1 MSKSVVVKSV
11 GCRLNQFE
19 SDFIK
24 SELIAKGFKNTEKN
38 ADICVVN
45 TCTVTRQ
52 ADRKSKKLIKKLK
65 KENPGA
71 FMIATGCMVETNKN
85 DLEELQIIDR
95 FVDNHEK
102 LGISN
107 LFRNNKN
114 HNNQKKITYTV
125 ERTRPYVKIQD
136 GCNHDCS
143 YCIVKTARGKSRS
156 ESFNDIIKIS
166 EFLAG
171 QSYKEIVI
179 TGVNIGDYQDN
190 NRKLKDLLKEL
201 INIKNL
207 RWIRLSSIEPTD
219 IDDELIEVLKN
230 EKICAYFHIPLQSGS
245 DKILKLMKRP
255 YNSRYYKE
263 MIESLRKK
271 KKDLVIG
278 TDIITGFPG
287 ETENDFQDTC
297 DFLKQNNIFY
307 LHIFRYSPRENTEAY
322 SLPDPVPEEEKYRR
336 YQILKRFKTDSK
348 VDHYENLLDRSLDVI
363 VENKIIRKKY
373 VTATSSN
380 YIPVLLPLSK
390 YKLRIGEIVTIN
402 VISVEKESVYGE

>member
-336 YQILKRFKTDSK
+336 YQILKRFKTD
-348 VDHYENLLDRSLDVI
+348 
-363 VENKIIRKKY
+363 
-373 VTATSSN
+373 
-380 YIPVLLPLSK
+380 
-390 YKLRIGEIVTIN
+390 
-402 VISVEKESVYGE
+402 